1 MDPVNKVINPF
12 RRKQKQN
19 LKLGPKQVWT
29 WPPLDES
36 LNQWIIGIRH
46 APSFVINFFQV
57 FFIIL
62 FRLLSWLFVSQWT
75 SKVTSGS
82 LRFRPPS
89 SLTFPPCQRQLLQ
102 LVSHNKRFVW
112 ISHRLLTEG
121 SLELQ
126 PLGTL
131 NDLIYSPV
139 VKRLAF
145 PLSLCARTKTQDV
158 WRPHGLQMSYW
169 AAFTHIVVWLNSV
182 LADDSFPEL
191 IISPLD
197 SLQKEQIMQIRT
209 F

>member
-1 MDPVNKVINPF
+1 MLSWKEPVKTRVNMATV
-12 RRKQKQN
+12 
-19 LKLGPKQVWT
+19 G
-29 WPPLDES
+29 
-36 LNQWIIGIRH
+36 WIIGISH
-46 APSFVINFFQV
+46 APSFVINFFQ
-57 FFIIL
+57 FFLNYYSGQAFYPDYLSPSEHQKWLLLHWGLGLGFLWRFHRVRGSFL
-62 FRLLSWLFVSQWT
+62 F
-75 SKVTSGS
+75 
-82 LRFRPPS
+82 
-89 SLTFPPCQRQLLQ
+89 
-102 LVSHNKRFVW
+102 SHKKRFVW
-112 ISHRLLTEG
+112 ISHCLLTEG

-131 NDLIYSPV
+131 NDLIYSPA

-182 LADDSFPEL
+182 LADESFPEL